1 MNMPKRKPKRQGR
14 TASAPLLSWD
24 IFMQGYHRRMHMGED
39 LQKLKALSTDLGW
52 QVAWDLQQQ
61 LVGAG
66 KVIVVTDLNLKIVFA
81 SSNMVEMTGYL
92 PKEVIGQTPK
102 MFQGAET
109 SEQTRAEVRKAV
121 EVLQPFHVSLINYKR
136 NGVAY
141 NCEVEA
147 YPVYNREGKAVNFIA
162 FENAA

>member
-1 MNMPKRKPKRQGR
+1 MAKRKTNNSPG
-14 TASAPLLSWD
+14 SIAPLLSWD
-24 IFMQGYHRRMHMGED
+24 IFMHGYHRRMHMGDD
-39 LQKLKALSTDLGW
+39 LQKLKALSVELDW
-52 QVAWDLQQQ
+52 QLQWDLQYK
-61 LVGAG
+61 LVSQS
-66 KVIVVTDLNLKIVFA
+66 KVIVVTDLALKIVFA

-109 SEQTRAEVRKAV
+109 SEATRAEIRKAV
-121 EVLQPFHVSLINYKR
+121 EAIQPFHVSLINYKR
-136 NGVAY
+136 SGSPY

-147 YPVYNREGKAVNFIA
+147 FPVFNNQGQPVSFIA